1 MKNNSTNY
9 LASTQEI
16 GLPVEVITPPKPLID
31 NPTTGLQNGNS
42 PAEIITAVAVLIGAI
57 TGLIKAL
64 LPLFLKK
71 QRSKTK

>member
-1 MKNNSTNY
+1 MKKNSTNY

-16 GLPVEVITPPKPLID
+16 GLPVEVIKPPQQLID
-31 NPTTGLQNGNS
+31 NPITGLQDGSS